1 MPRYLRI
8 FFLLLLC
15 VLVSFGPLRS
25 ASGQRDT
32 GGFAVNS
39 PVSAQSPNRAGLVV
53 VHGDGQVETRC
64 VAFEPESISGY
75 ELLQRSGLELRMEVA
90 GMGPTI
96 CLIDGEGC
104 TADEA
109 CFCRCQSGP
118 CAYWTYWRESETGWR
133 FSNIGAGSTAISD
146 GMVEGWVWGES
157 KPNQAATVAP
167 PDLTFAQ
174 VCSGEVVGGEP
185 AASSANVAL
194 QLPVGLLVVM
204 GAPLVAGAVWWVIRR
219 AKKPASGAA

>member
-1 MPRYLRI
+1 MKHRKCCLV
-8 FFLLLLC
+8 LLALLLC
-15 VLVSFGPLRS
+15 VFAPLREPSS
-25 ASGQRDT
+25 A
-32 GGFAVNS
+32 
-39 PVSAQSPNRAGLVV
+39 SAQSPNRAGLVV

-90 GMGPTI
+90 GMGPAI

-104 TADEA
+104 TAEEA
-109 CFCRCQSGP
+109 CFCQCQSGP

-133 FSNIGAGSTAISD
+133 FSNIGAGSTAVTD

-167 PDLTFAQ
+167 PALTFAD
-174 VCSGEVVGGEP
+174 VCSGEPVGVQPVSSEP
-185 AASSANVAL
+185 AASRTGFAL
-194 QLPVGLLVVM
+194 ELPLGLAVVI
-204 GAPLVAGAVWWVIRR
+204 GAPLVAGAVWWAIRR
-219 AKKPASGAA
+219 GKKPASGAA